1 MDKART
7 LEMTRIKPGA
17 RVLVAGAT
25 GYIGRILV
33 RELVARGYR
42 VVCLVRGPR
51 GAGSDEGDAADP
63 ALTDTEVHLTDVC
76 DPRALSA
83 LDLGGPPLD
92 GVFSCLAS
100 RSGGIRDAWAVEH
113 RANRNVMALAQ
124 RSGARQFVLL
134 SAICVQ
140 KPLLAF
146 QHAKLAF
153 ERDLIQ
159 SGLTFSI
166 VRPTAFF
173 KSLAGQVEAVQSGK
187 PFTVFGDGELTA
199 CKPIAEADLAC
210 FLADCLTTADRG
222 NAILP
227 IGGPGE
233 PITPR
238 RQGELLFRLC
248 GREPK
253 FRQVPVRVFDV
264 AIPALAALSRLVPRM
279 ADKAEFA
286 RIGRYYAT
294 ESMLSWN
301 PEIGAYD
308 AAATPSWGTATLE
321 DFYRHVL
328 EHGMAGQELGQHKLF

>member
-1 MDKART
+1 MDTARA
-7 LEMTRIKPGA
+7 LEMTRIMPGA

-42 VVCLVRGPR
+42 VVCLVRGP
-51 GAGSDEGDAADP
+51 GSDGDDGADP

-76 DPRALSA
+76 DPRALSL
-83 LDLGGPPLD
+83 LDLGSVPLAAA
-92 GVFSCLAS
+92 FSCLAT

-113 RANRNVMALAQ
+113 QANRNVMALAQ
-124 RSGARQFVLL
+124 RAGARQFVLL

-187 PFTVFGDGELTA
+187 PFTVFGNGELTA

-210 FLADCLTTADRG
+210 FLADCLSVADRW

-238 RQGELLFRLC
+238 QQGELLFRLC
-248 GREPK
+248 GREPR
-253 FRQVPVRVFDV
+253 FRRVPVRIFDMAV
-264 AIPALAALSRLVPRM
+264 PILTALSRLVPKM
-279 ADKAEFA
+279 EDKAEFA

-301 PEIGAYD
+301 PETGAYD
-308 AAATPSWGTATLE
+308 AAGTPSWGTDTLE
-321 DFYRHVL
+321 DFYRRVL